1 MKDFIVIFV
10 LCIIALPILKRWV
23 YFRRSVMVKGT
34 VVDFRPVYTDD
45 GRMWCP
51 NIEYVG
57 LDGEKKI
64 FESGTG
70 ATYRMWKIG
79 ETVDVALDPVRDSAP
94 EVYSIGFELI
104 IGSIF
109 LFILLAAV
117 YDALK

>member
-1 MKDFIVIFV
+1 MKDLIVILV
-10 LCIIALPILKRWV
+10 SCIIAVPVFKRWV

-64 FESGTG
+64 FESRTG

-79 ETVDVALDPVRDSAP
+79 ETVDVAIDPVRDSAP

-104 IGSIF
+104 FGSII
-109 LFILLAAV
+109 LFILFAAV
-117 YDALK
+117 YAVL